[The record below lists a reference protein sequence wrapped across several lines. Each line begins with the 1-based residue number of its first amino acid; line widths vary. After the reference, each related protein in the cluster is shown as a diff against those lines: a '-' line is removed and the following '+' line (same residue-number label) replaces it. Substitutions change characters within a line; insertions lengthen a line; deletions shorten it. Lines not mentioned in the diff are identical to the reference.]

1 MTQVVREPSRML
13 VAGRV
18 ALGVGIVSLGLSSV
32 AAIHEP
38 QQFLRSYLVGYL
50 YWVSLPLGSL
60 ALLMIHHLVAGR
72 WGYAIQRILEAATRT
87 LPIMLVLFLPI
98 AAGLKQLYI
107 WALPGAS
114 ADHLLAHKAAY
125 LNPTAFLIRTAIFF
139 AVWILLAVFLSRAAA
154 KLDETGDLRWRRQLR
169 RLSGPGLLAYVLTTS
184 LAAFDWGMSLDPR
197 WYSTIYGLLFI
208 VGHGLAVLA
217 FSIVV
222 LYRVAERPEMRSVA
236 VPERFH
242 DLGNLLM
249 AFVMLWAYISF
260 SQLLIIWSGNL
271 PEEVHWYL
279 HRLGSG
285 WQALAL
291 ALLLLHFGVPFV
303 ILLSRR
309 VKRRA
314 RLVAG
319 VALAILIMRFV
330 DIYWIIVPAFHT
342 DELAVHWLDIT
353 VPLGI
358 GGLWLA
364 SFLRGLDRRPLVVGT
379 DVAPA
384 GEHAHG

>member
-1 MTQVVREPSRML
+1 MNMARAPALRGLSVHSAALAVG
-13 VAGRV
+13 VV
-18 ALGVGIVSLGLSSV
+18 ALLVSSV
-32 AAIHEP
+32 GALSEP

-50 YWVSLPLGSL
+50 YWVSLAVGSL
-60 ALLMIHHLVAGR
+60 AVLMIHHLVGGR

-87 LPIMLVLFLPI
+87 LPVMLILFLPL
-98 AAGLKQLYI
+98 AAGLKQLYV
-107 WALPGAS
+107 WAVPGAG
-114 ADHLLAHKAAY
+114 ADHLIGHKAAY
-125 LNPTAFLIRTAIFF
+125 LNPAAFLVRTAIFF
-139 AVWILLAVFLSRAAA
+139 AVWITLAMLLSRAAA
-154 KLDETGDLRWRRQLR
+154 KLDDSTDSRWRRQLR
-169 RLSGPGLLAYVLTTS
+169 RLSGPGLVAYVLTAS

-208 VGHGLAVLA
+208 VGQGLAVFA
-217 FSIVV
+217 FAIVM
-222 LYRVAERPEMRSVA
+222 LYRVSDRAEMQSIA

-242 DLGNLLM
+242 DLGNLMM

-285 WQALAL
+285 WQFLAL
-291 ALLLLHFGVPFV
+291 ALLLLHFAVPFA

-314 RLVAG
+314 RLVAA
-319 VALAILIMRFV
+319 VALAILVMRFV

-342 DELAVHWLDIT
+342 DELYLHWLDLT
-353 VPLGI
+353 VPIGI
-358 GGLWLA
+358 GGLWVA
-364 SFLRGLDRRPLVVGT
+364 SFFRELGRRSLVVAAG
-379 DVAPA
+379 APTED
-384 GEHAHG
+384 GRSHG